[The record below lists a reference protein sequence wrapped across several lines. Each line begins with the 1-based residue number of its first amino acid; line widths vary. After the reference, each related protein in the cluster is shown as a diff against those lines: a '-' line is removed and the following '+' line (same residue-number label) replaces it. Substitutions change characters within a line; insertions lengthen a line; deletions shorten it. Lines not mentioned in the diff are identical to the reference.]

1 MIDRRFIGH
10 ALTPFTAVA
19 EVGQLRFF
27 AKAIG
32 QTDPVYTDVAA
43 AQAAGYAS
51 LPLPPTF
58 LFTLEFAS
66 PNYAEVQQLLGMDF
80 RRILHGEQRFRYHK
94 MACAGE
100 PLRFAPRITD
110 IYDKKGGALEFVV
123 RDTEVTDQDGQPVA
137 DLRRVIVLRNG

>member
-1 MIDRRFIGH
+1 MIDRSFIGH
-10 ALTPFTAVA
+10 VLTPFTAVA

-27 AKAIG
+27 AKVIG

-43 AQAAGYAS
+43 ARRS
-51 LPLPPTF
+51 LRPALPPTF
-58 LFTLEFAS
+58 LFSMEFAS
-66 PNYAEVQQLLGMDF
+66 PNYAEVQQLLGMDL
-80 RRILHGEQRFRYHK
+80 RRILHGEQHFRYHK